1 MHQNWIQNNQIYYN
15 ATFNTNETALCVWI
29 CIHMLQWDN
38 VVERSLVCCYFFVAI
53 VYFVLYFNSLEI
65 SENNRNKQLN
75 MNFNGKMASSHLVF
89 SFFIGI
95 LFIENTSSIWKFVY
109 EFMCIFCWY
118 LHCVFF
124 VFGDLLYLP
133 VHLNLYRFKH
143 RSFVSWYRIFLL
155 SSSHA
160 LKSREKR
167 NGKDTS
173 LVKLICLHL
182 GFSFEWL
189 DLDDFDAPKNKNKQN
204 STRSRAS
211 LCASI
216 IGFVSD

>member
-1 MHQNWIQNNQIYYN
+1 M
-15 ATFNTNETALCVWI
+15 CGS
-29 CIHMLQWDN
+29 
-38 VVERSLVCCYFFVAI
+38 VVTCYSGTMSLNGVLFVVDVFFVAI

-95 LFIENTSSIWKFVY
+95 LFIENTLSIWKFVY
-109 EFMCIFCWY
+109 KFMCLFCWY
-118 LHCVFF
+118 LHCVFLC
-124 VFGDLLYLP
+124 VVILCIYPSILISIDLNADPLL
-133 VHLNLYRFKH
+133 VDIES
-143 RSFVSWYRIFLL
+143 SFCLLRTHWNTEENEMERIQV
-155 SSSHA
+155 
-160 LKSREKR
+160 
-167 NGKDTS
+167 

-182 GFSFEWL
+182 SFSFEWL

-204 STRSRAS
+204 STRSRAI